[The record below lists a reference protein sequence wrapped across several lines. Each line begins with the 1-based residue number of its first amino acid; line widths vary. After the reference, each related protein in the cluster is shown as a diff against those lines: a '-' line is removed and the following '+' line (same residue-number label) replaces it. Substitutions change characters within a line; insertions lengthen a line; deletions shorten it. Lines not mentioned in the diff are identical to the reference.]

1 MRRNLAI
8 EVEERFPPEFEELH
22 GFIDVEAAAAE
33 AQARLLYEAET
44 PAAAAGGEEEGEEED
59 EGDEGP
65 DAVLSLK
72 DYVLRDPLVFG
83 DFRNFTNESEP
94 RNYEDLID
102 YKAVFSLFTEI
113 LQEYC
118 ERKQKM
124 TLVLF
129 EDCLEHLTRVHRTLR
144 MNRGHVL
151 LIGVGGCGKKCVTRL
166 ASFAAECEVFEITIS
181 RGYNETSFREDL
193 KVLYNIAGVKRKKV
207 VFLFTAA
214 QVCMTT
220 ACNDAKIEAIFSL
233 TDSGRGIL
241 GADQQ
246 HSNSGPSAG
255 PLCR

>member
-1 MRRNLAI
+1 MDAMAENKS
-8 EVEERFPPEFEELH
+8 EEEL
-22 GFIDVEAAAAE
+22 
-33 AQARLLYEAET
+33 
-44 PAAAAGGEEEGEEED
+44 GEEEEQTEE
-59 EGDEGP
+59 GGP
-65 DAVLSLK
+65 GAIITLRE
-72 DYVLRDPLVFG
+72 YVLRDPLVFG

-102 YKAVFSLFTEI
+102 YAAVFSLFTEI
-113 LQEYC
+113 LGEYC
-118 ERKQKM
+118 ERKVKM

-193 KVLYNIAGVKRKKV
+193 KNLYNIAGVKRKKV

-214 QVCMTT
+214 QVCIIKKFIHTKMY
-220 ACNDAKIEAIFSL
+220 D
-233 TDSGRGIL
+233 
-241 GADQQ
+241 
-246 HSNSGPSAG
+246 
-255 PLCR
+255 

>member
-1 MRRNLAI
+1 M
-8 EVEERFPPEFEELH
+8 H
-22 GFIDVEAAAAE
+22 GFIDVEEAAAE
-33 AQARLLYEAET
+33 AQARLLFEPEPT
-44 PAAAAGGEEEGEEED
+44 GAGDEEEGEEED
-59 EGDEGP
+59 EGDEEQNLI
-65 DAVLSLK
+65 LSLK

-166 ASFAAECEVFEITIS
+166 ASFAAECEIFEITIS
-181 RGYNETSFREDL
+181 RGYNESSFREDL

-214 QVCMTT
+214 QVT
-220 ACNDAKIEAIFSL
+220 A
-233 TDSGRGIL
+233 
-241 GADQQ
+241 
-246 HSNSGPSAG
+246 
-255 PLCR
+255 

>member
-1 MRRNLAI
+1 MNRYIAI
-8 EVEERFPPEFEELH
+8 EIKDNFPLDFEETH
-22 GFIDVEAAAAE
+22 GFIDEAALE
-33 AQARLLYEAET
+33 EERQARLLMDAVAEER
-44 PAAAAGGEEEGEEED
+44 AAAIGDEEAGEEEQSQE
-59 EGDEGP
+59 EGP
-65 DAVLSLK
+65 AAIVTLR

-94 RNYEDLID
+94 RNYEDLVD
-102 YKAVFSLFTEI
+102 YAAVFSLFTEI
-113 LQEYC
+113 LVEYC
-118 ERKQKM
+118 ERRVKM

-214 QVCMTT
+214 QVC
-220 ACNDAKIEAIFSL
+220 L
-233 TDSGRGIL
+233 
-241 GADQQ
+241 
-246 HSNSGPSAG
+246 
-255 PLCR
+255 